1 MTKTNNNTKPAVE
14 PTAREVIPHIEGNKG
29 FNFAKPAS
37 GISGKINFGVA
48 LTYDSITANIPRQIQ
63 LAMNEW
69 LLLGGEDV
77 GAIDVQAI
85 NDSLMTK
92 GLWVR
97 ANGVAYNQDLATIL
111 LHYRTRLDGR
121 DAWGKGAA
129 GVKLKLA
136 DFS

>member
-1 MTKTNNNTKPAVE
+1 MTKTNNNTKPAAE
-14 PTAREVIPHIEGNKG
+14 PTAREVIPHMEGNKG

-48 LTYDSITANIPRQIQ
+48 LTYDTITAKIPRQIQ

-69 LLLGGEDV
+69 LSLGGEGA

-121 DAWGKGAA
+121 DEWGNGPAA
-129 GVKLKLA
+129 VKCKLA

>member
-1 MTKTNNNTKPAVE
+1 MSTSVK
-14 PTAREVIPHIEGNKG
+14 PTAQAKKEQTARDVIPHIEGNKG

-37 GISGKINFGVA
+37 GISGKINFGIA

-63 LAMNEW
+63 LVMNEW
-69 LLLGGEDV
+69 LALGGGDV
-77 GAIDVQAI
+77 DVQAI
-85 NDSLMTK
+85 NDSLMSK

-97 ANGVAYNQDLATIL
+97 ANGVDYNQDVATIL

-121 DAWGKGAA
+121 DAWGTGTKATE
-129 GVKLKLA
+129 LKLA

>member
-1 MTKTNNNTKPAVE
+1 MKATNKNIKSVKE
-14 PTAREVIPHIEGNKG
+14 QTARDVIPHTEGNKG

-37 GISGKINFGVA
+37 GISGKINFGIA
-48 LTYDSITANIPRQIQ
+48 LTYDTITAKVPRQIQ

-69 LLLGGEDV
+69 LALGGGDLEV
-77 GAIDVQAI
+77 QVID
-85 NDSLMTK
+85 DSLMSK

-97 ANGVAYNQDLATIL
+97 ANGDAYNQDLATIL

-121 DAWGKGAA
+121 DEWGKGPAA
-129 GVKLKLA
+129 VKCKLA